1 MYTALL
7 EGEGQGNFGFLIT
20 MALVFGVMY
29 FFMIR
34 PQNKKRK
41 KQEEEGKNLKKGD
54 RIVTIGGIHGKIY
67 EIDEQ
72 TVVITVEDG
81 AKLRLDKSAVS
92 LDGTVQS
99 EDEKK

>member
-41 KQEEEGKNLKKGD
+41 KLEEERKNLKKGD
-54 RIVTIGGIHGKIY
+54 RIVTIGGIHGKLI
-67 EIDEQ
+67 EIDEH

-81 AKLRLDKSAVS
+81 AKIRLDRSAVS
-92 LDGTVQS
+92 LDGTAQQE
-99 EDEKK
+99 EDKK

>member
-1 MYTALL
+1 MNTVVL
-7 EGEGQGNFGFLIT
+7 EGDGQGNFGFLIT

-41 KQEEEGKNLKKGD
+41 KQEEERKNLKKGD
-54 RIVTIGGIHGKIY
+54 RVVTIGGIHGKLI
-67 EIDEQ
+67 EIDEH

-81 AKLRLDKSAVS
+81 AKIRLDKTAVS
-92 LDGTVQS
+92 LDGTAQS
-99 EDEKK
+99 EDDKK